1 MSGMS
6 KAGNKIGEKVCEKYI
21 NTLDSVRRRRYK
33 RKLCEV
39 NNVDPYQNS
48 EWSED
53 VARLPSVKQAD
64 II

>member
-1 MSGMS
+1 MS
-6 KAGNKIGEKVCEKYI
+6 KAGNKIGEKVCEMYI
-21 NTLDSVRRRRYK
+21 DTLDSIRRRWYK
-33 RKLCEV
+33 CKLCAV

-53 VARLPSVKQAD
+53 VAHLPSVEQVD